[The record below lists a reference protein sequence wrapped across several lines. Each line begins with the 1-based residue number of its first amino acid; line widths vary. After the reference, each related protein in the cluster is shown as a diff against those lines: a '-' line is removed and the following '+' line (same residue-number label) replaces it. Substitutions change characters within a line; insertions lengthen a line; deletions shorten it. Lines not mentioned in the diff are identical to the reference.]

1 MLNMIPMK
9 AIKDNQALKEAI
21 IDGDLIQAVK

>member
-9 AIKDNQALKEAI
+9 AIKNNQALKEAI
-21 IDGDLIQAVK
+21 IHGDLIQAVK